1 MFRFLIRREVETT
14 IKSVSDDFEETTTR
28 DNYHMI
34 DSDDDPTLTIDLLD
48 TLAEDEG
55 DGGYDGLANTEI
67 NCHKC
72 LRASF
77 NFKKVNFCVHSVLFH
92 FSFSKINFCS
102 KCEEHGMFKKENMLP
117 DNCNKCTR
125 PKYHKK
131 HPNYCETRCNVI
143 LADTDEDK
151 TTSSKTKAKKTFW
164 DFGTDLGPL
173 GNLFRASVLAYTL
186 ASPYY

>member
-1 MFRFLIRREVETT
+1 MLFRFLIRREVETT

-55 DGGYDGLANTEI
+55 DGEYDGLANTEI

-77 NFKKVNFCVHSVLFH
+77 NFKKVN
-92 FSFSKINFCS
+92 
-102 KCEEHGMFKKENMLP
+102 
-117 DNCNKCTR
+117 
-125 PKYHKK
+125 
-131 HPNYCETRCNVI
+131 
-143 LADTDEDK
+143 
-151 TTSSKTKAKKTFW
+151 
-164 DFGTDLGPL
+164 
-173 GNLFRASVLAYTL
+173 
-186 ASPYY
+186 